1 MKKLHVLLD
10 FENVQPSMDE
20 LAQLV
25 PGFTDVWLF
34 HGPHQLPQSLAIAA
48 THAGVMLV
56 PRSGTGKNA
65 LDFHLA
71 FYLGYVAAKNPD
83 AQLVVVANDKGYDPM
98 IAHAS
103 ATLGFAVRRVGFK
116 APKVAKKVA
125 AKKAPAKQAVRAAKP
140 AAPPATLAPAAQA
153 PAKPVPAKKAPAKRV
168 AAKKVPAKT
177 PSKKAPAQ
185 KVPAKKA
192 TAKNA
197 AAVKAP
203 AAKAPSAKKVA
214 AQNAP
219 AAPKAPAAKAVR
231 TPADKVLARAKASF
245 AKMGKNR
252 PTKFASLLRHL
263 KSIVG
268 QAATQADAD
277 ALSRRLEEAKVIQ
290 VVGDMVLYP
299 GQ

>member
-25 PGFTDVWLF
+25 PGGTDVWLF
-34 HGPHQLPQSLAIAA
+34 HGPHQLAQAQAIAA
-48 THAGVMLV
+48 THACVMLV

-116 APKVAKKVA
+116 APKAAKKVA
-125 AKKAPAKQAVRAAKP
+125 AKKAPAKQAVKAAKP
-140 AAPPATLAPAAQA
+140 AAPPATPAPAALAPAKLA
-153 PAKPVPAKKAPAKRV
+153 PPKKAPAKK
-168 AAKKVPAKT
+168 AIAKKVPAKT
-177 PSKKAPAQ
+177 PASKAPAQ
-185 KVPAKKA
+185 KAAAKKA
-192 TAKNA
+192 TAKT
-197 AAVKAP
+197 AP
-203 AAKAPSAKKVA
+203 PAKAPSAK
-214 AQNAP
+214 AP
-219 AAPKAPAAKAVR
+219 AKKTAPKPATPLKAKPTPAPAVSAAAK
-231 TPADKVLARAKASF
+231 TLARIQKGL
-245 AKMGKNR
+245 AKMGSAAPHKVK
-252 PTKFASLLRHL
+252 PFLRH
-263 KSIVG
+263 VG
-268 QAATQADAD
+268 ALLGQGSTAEQIDAVVAGLEAAGTVRVTGDAV
-277 ALSRRLEEAKVIQ
+277 A
-290 VVGDMVLYP
+290 YP